1 MRIAV
6 TGEGIISA
14 IGQDKQSVLCSLR
27 DNKTGIAPARY
38 LSTSRKDLLIG
49 EVKFANSHLKA
60 ALGLEEDRTL
70 SRTILMGAY
79 AARQALADA
88 SLPLSAIAGKR
99 VVLVSGTTV
108 GGMDMTEKYYVPSGP
123 VSEDYAK
130 CLEYHDCGGCTA
142 AIASLC
148 GGVFTDWTTISTACS
163 SGANAMML
171 GADLLKAGLADIVV
185 CGGSEAMSLFHLNGF
200 ASLMILDFGL
210 CRPFDASRAGLN
222 LGEGAAFLVMEPEA
236 SALERGAQVHAYLA
250 GYGNA
255 CDAFHQTAS
264 SPDGEGAYLAMKE
277 ALEMAGVQPS
287 QIDYINAH
295 GTGTENNDYSETQ
308 ALKRLF
314 GSSVPPFS
322 STKGFTGH
330 ATSAAGAIEAVISL
344 LSMQKGFIPANL
356 GFSKVMEGGLAPS
369 VGSPKAAL
377 NTVLCNSFGFG
388 GNDSALVFS
397 LLPGK
402 EQEEFGLAEG
412 RELSRCEI
420 TQEDDLQAVRK
431 WVNPVES
438 RRMGTLLKASIITS
452 MTALGEASVQ
462 KPDAIIT
469 GTSLG
474 CLENS
479 IHLLDQL
486 VLEGEES
493 LKPSWFIQSTH
504 NTIGSN
510 IAIKLGCNGANIT
523 VSQRERSLEWA
534 LLYARLLL
542 GSGRVS
548 NVLVGCHD
556 ETTARYRQAM
566 GASLPELHCIS
577 ILLGK

>member
-14 IGQDKQSVLCSLR
+14 IGHDKQSVLSSLR
-27 DNKTGIAPARY
+27 DKKTGIAPAEF
-38 LSTSRKDLLIG
+38 LATSRRNLPIG
-49 EVKFANSHLKA
+49 EVKFSNSQLKET
-60 ALGLEEDRTL
+60 LGLEEDRPL

-88 SLPLSAIAGKR
+88 ALAPEALAGKR

-108 GGMDMTEKYYVPSGP
+108 GGMDMTEKNYVPSGP
-123 VSEDYAK
+123 VSPDYAK

-163 SGANAMML
+163 SAANAMML

-200 ASLMILDFGL
+200 ASLMILDSGM

-222 LGEGAAFLVMEPEA
+222 LGEGAAFVVMEPET
-236 SALERGAQVHAYLA
+236 SALRRGATVHAYLA

-277 ALEMAGVQPS
+277 ALEMAGAEPS
-287 QIDYINAH
+287 QIDYVNAH

-314 GSSVPPFS
+314 GNNVPPFS
-322 STKGFTGH
+322 STKSFTGH
-330 ATSAAGAIEAVISL
+330 TTSASGSIEAVICL
-344 LSMQKGFIPANL
+344 LAMREGFIPANL
-356 GFSKVMEGGLAPS
+356 GFTNVMEGGLAPS
-369 VGSPKAAL
+369 TDSRKAVL
-377 NTVLCNSFGFG
+377 DTVLCNSFGFG

-397 LLPGK
+397 LYPGK
-402 EQEEFGLAEG
+402 EQEEFSPAQG
-412 RELSRCEI
+412 RELSRCELS
-420 TQEDDLQAVRK
+420 QGDDLSAVSN

-452 MTALGEASVQ
+452 MTALQEASVQ

-486 VLEGEES
+486 VLDGEDS

-523 VSQRERSLEWA
+523 ISQRERSLEWA

-542 GSGRVS
+542 GSGRA
-548 NVLVGCHD
+548 NTVLVGCHD

-566 GASLPELHCIS
+566 GTSLPELHCIS